1 MLREI
6 TLPSNIPARLFRS
19 PMPGRWDWD
28 IKRAE
33 RDINEH
39 EVDLVV
45 SLSPMREVREFA
57 PRYARLIEDENLTW
71 ELWDFPI
78 QSGGIP
84 EDEEEFLDLARDIAE
99 ELRSGTHVLIHCR
112 EGTGRTGMLAIL
124 SLVALGMR
132 LGEARRAVEEAGA
145 WPENARQDQ
154 FIERMARLLA
164 QDEEI

>member
-6 TLPSNIPARLFRS
+6 TLPSNIPARLFRA
-19 PMPGRWDWD
+19 PVPGRWDWD

-45 SLSPMREVREFA
+45 SLSPMREAREFA

-71 ELWDFPI
+71 ELWYFPI
-78 QSGGIP
+78 QSGGIS

-99 ELRSGTHVLIHCR
+99 E
-112 EGTGRTGMLAIL
+112 
-124 SLVALGMR
+124 
-132 LGEARRAVEEAGA
+132 
-145 WPENARQDQ
+145 
-154 FIERMARLLA
+154 
-164 QDEEI
+164 